1 MNFLEELKWR
11 NLVKDVT
18 DEESLAKRM
27 QEPMTVYCGFDPTA
41 DSLHIG
47 HLQQILLLKRYLNAG
62 HQPIALIGGGTG
74 MIGDPRPTSERSL
87 QSLDTIGYNAKSIQ
101 KQIEN
106 IIAIDGKLENVTVLN
121 NYEWLKDLSLLD
133 FLRDYGKYFNINTMI
148 AKDTIASRLDTG
160 ISFTEF
166 TYTILQALDWLH
178 LLDHHHCEV
187 QIGGSDQWGN
197 LLSGTELI
205 RKVHQGQKTVFGI
218 TSPLI
223 TKSDGSKFGKS
234 EGENVW
240 LDPNRTDAYTFYQ
253 FWINVSDDDVDN
265 FMRRLS
271 MKSVDE
277 IKNIIEEHQ
286 KAPHLR
292 LAQKEL
298 AAELMQNPETI
309 IISRDENFSS
319 KVEHIYF
326 VCEERDKIELVRK
339 ICRMDNV
346 KALAFANDMNRL
358 SVLAEKLTF
367 RKLLVKVLHSE
378 TKKQDRAQAIRDF
391 RAGKFPL
398 LLATDV
404 AARGLDIKGLT
415 HVIQLDLPKNI
426 DQYIHRAGRTGRAGA
441 SGIVISIVTPREEK
455 ILQTIAKKLKIKIEK
470 KQLYKGK
477 IVAVKK

>member
-62 HQPIALIGGGTG
+62 HHPIALIGGGTG

-298 AAELMQNPETI
+298 AAELTQLVFGIEGLEQALRITQTFFSGQLETLNASEI
-309 IISRDENFSS
+309 KQALAGAPQVRIDDATSLVDALVNHQLISS
-319 KVEHIYF
+319 KREARTLITQGSLSVNG
-326 VCEERDKIELVRK
+326 VKI
-339 ICRMDNV
+339 DD
-346 KALAFANDMNRL
+346 LAFEL
-358 SVLAEKLTF
+358 
-367 RKLLVKVLHSE
+367 
-378 TKKQDRAQAIRDF
+378 KKDDAIE
-391 RAGKFPL
+391 
-398 LLATDV
+398 
-404 AARGLDIKGLT
+404 
-415 HVIQLDLPKNI
+415 NE
-426 DQYIHRAGRTGRAGA
+426 
-441 SGIVISIVTPREEK
+441 ISI
-455 ILQTIAKKLKIKIEK
+455 IK
-470 KQLYKGK
+470 KGK
-477 IVAVKK
+477 KTYIAVFFN